1 MKIHSSNFSSN
12 TSPYTKNTKRNSY
25 HLGESPL
32 PSFKSQ
38 ITKRSHQILLE
49 TPPPDPKY
57 LKYDNELEDDE
68 DNIISL
74 SDIWCNFDGQEE
86 VRKIYS

>member
-1 MKIHSSNFSSN
+1 MKIYSSNFSSN

-32 PSFKSQ
+32 PSFKSK
-38 ITKRSHQILLE
+38 ITKRSHQKLLE
-49 TPPPDPKY
+49 KPPPDLKY
-57 LKYDNELEDDE
+57 LMNDYELEDDE
-68 DNIISL
+68 DYIISL

-86 VRKIYS
+86 VAKI